1 MSTSTFCSCL
11 APRIEAFINLRRL
24 SNGSDYRSQTE
35 SLKHFDRFLV
45 AHGIRQVRMTREIC
59 DRYQDSLSSLAPG
72 GRTNRFSA
80 VRLLCEYLARTDPAS
95 YIPERSPWPGSSH
108 RPYIFRYEQV
118 IALLTAASRLPPPG
132 SLRPH
137 TVATLLGLLYTTGIR
152 IGEACALNIEH
163 FIPDER
169 KLYIAQGRFRKSRW
183 IVLSA
188 SATDALR
195 QYLERRMG
203 EGVSDPDSP
212 LLLNQRRRR
221 LCRSSVHNTFKKLLE
236 ECKIQW
242 IRGVGPRIHDIRHTF
257 AVHRL
262 LAWYRDGKDI
272 NARLPALATYMGHV
286 KITST
291 QVYLQPTA
299 ELLGEVD
306 RRFHDH
312 YLNHIAPETSHDS
325 HHCPDTEAV
334 L

>member
-1 MSTSTFCSCL
+1 MSTWTFSSCL
-11 APRIEAFINLRRL
+11 APQIETFLNLRRF
-24 SNGSDYRSQTE
+24 SNGTDYRSQTD

-45 AHGIRQVRMTREIC
+45 ANEIQQDRMTREIC
-59 DRYQDSLSSLAPG
+59 DSYQDSLSSLAPS
-72 GRTNRFSA
+72 GRTNRFCV
-80 VRLLCEYLARTDPAS
+80 VRLLCEYLTRTDPVS
-95 YIPERSPWPGSSH
+95 YIPERLPWPGSSH
-108 RPYIFRYEQV
+108 RPYIYRHEQV

-137 TVATLLGLLYTTGIR
+137 TVGTLLGLLYTTGIR

-169 KLYIAQGRFRKSRW
+169 KLYIAKGRFGKSRW
-183 IVLSA
+183 IVLSV
-188 SATDALR
+188 STTDALR
-195 QYLERRMG
+195 QYLGRRMG
-203 EGVSDPDSP
+203 EGANASDSP

-221 LCRSSVHNTFKKLLE
+221 ICPSSVRDTFKKLLE

-242 IRGVGPRIHDIRHTF
+242 IRGIGPRIHDIRHTF

-262 LAWYRDGKDI
+262 LAWYRDGEDV

-286 KITST
+286 KISST
-291 QVYLQPTA
+291 RVYLQPTA

-312 YLNHIAPETSHDS
+312 YLNHIAAKGNAS
-325 HHCPDTEAV
+325 
-334 L
+334 

>member
-1 MSTSTFCSCL
+1 MSTWTFSSCL
-11 APRIEAFINLRRL
+11 APQIETFINLRRI
-24 SNGSDYRSQTE
+24 SNGTDYRSQTE

-45 AHGIRQVRMTREIC
+45 AHGIQQARMTREIC
-59 DRYQDSLSSLAPG
+59 DHYQDSLSSLAPSS
-72 GRTNRFSA
+72 RTNRFCV
-80 VRLLCEYLARTDPAS
+80 VRLLCEYLARTDPVS
-95 YIPERSPWPGSSH
+95 YIPERLPWSGSSH
-108 RPYIFRYEQV
+108 RPYIFRHEQV
-118 IALLTAASRLPPPG
+118 IVLLTAASRLPPPG

-137 TVATLLGLLYTTGIR
+137 TVGTLLGLLYTTGIR

-169 KLYIAQGRFRKSRW
+169 KLYIAKGRFGKSRW

-188 SATDALR
+188 STTGALR
-195 QYLERRMG
+195 RYLDRRKD
-203 EGVSDPDSP
+203 EGANVPDAP

-221 LCRSSVHNTFKKLLE
+221 LCPSLVQNTFNKLLE

-242 IRGVGPRIHDIRHTF
+242 VRGIGPRVHDIRHTF

-262 LAWYRDGKDI
+262 LAWYRDGEDI

-286 KITST
+286 KISST
-291 QVYLQPTA
+291 RVYLQPTA

-312 YLNHIAPETSHDS
+312 YLNHIAPKGNVS
-325 HHCPDTEAV
+325 
-334 L
+334 

>member
-1 MSTSTFCSCL
+1 MSTWTFSSCL
-11 APRIEAFINLRRL
+11 APQIETFINLRRI
-24 SNGSDYRSQTE
+24 SNGTDYRSQTE

-45 AHGIRQVRMTREIC
+45 AHGIQQARMTREIC
-59 DRYQDSLSSLAPG
+59 DHYQDSLSSLAPSS
-72 GRTNRFSA
+72 RTNRFCV
-80 VRLLCEYLARTDPAS
+80 VRLLCEYLARTDPVS
-95 YIPERSPWPGSSH
+95 YIPERLPWSGSSH
-108 RPYIFRYEQV
+108 RPYIFRHEQV
-118 IALLTAASRLPPPG
+118 VVLLTAASRLPPPG

-137 TVATLLGLLYTTGIR
+137 TVGTLLGLLYTTGIR

-169 KLYIAQGRFRKSRW
+169 KLYIAKGRFGKSRW

-188 SATDALR
+188 STTGALR
-195 QYLERRMG
+195 RYLDRRKD
-203 EGVSDPDSP
+203 EGANVPDAP

-221 LCRSSVHNTFKKLLE
+221 LCPSLVQNTFNKLLE

-242 IRGVGPRIHDIRHTF
+242 VRGIGPRVHDIRHTF

-262 LAWYRDGKDI
+262 LAWYRDGEDI

-286 KITST
+286 KISST
-291 QVYLQPTA
+291 RVYLQPTA

-312 YLNHIAPETSHDS
+312 YLNHVASKGNPS
-325 HHCPDTEAV
+325 
-334 L
+334 